1 MSKALELGN
10 KYKSLL
16 AKYGIT
22 TPLRLAHFF
31 SQIAHESGGFK
42 YLAELGGKSY
52 FDKYEG
58 RKDLGN
64 TQKGDGYKFKGRG
77 YIQVT
82 GRANYS
88 EISKDLK
95 IDFINNP
102 ELLEQEVNAMVS
114 ALWFW
119 NKRKLNRFADL
130 DDIKTITKKINGGY
144 NGLKERQ
151 EYLTQYK
158 KIFK

>member
-1 MSKALELGN
+1 MNKALELSIKYNTLLN
-10 KYKSLL
+10 KN
-16 AKYGIT
+16 GINSK
-22 TPLRLAHFF
+22 LRTVHFF

-119 NKRKLNRFADL
+119 NKRKLNQFADL

-151 EYLTQYK
+151 EYLTHYK

>member
-82 GRANYS
+82 GRANYF

-102 ELLEQEVNAMVS
+102 ELLEQEVNAMIS

-119 NKRKLNRFADL
+119 NKRKLNQFADL

>member
-1 MSKALELGN
+1 MSKALELSI

-16 AKYGIT
+16 AKYEIT
-22 TPLRLAHFF
+22 TLLRLSHFF
-31 SQIAHESGGFK
+31 AQIAHESGDFK

-58 RKDLGN
+58 REDLGN

-102 ELLEQEVNAMVS
+102 ELLEQEVNAMIS

-119 NKRKLNRFADL
+119 NKRKLNQFADL

>member
-102 ELLEQEVNAMVS
+102 ELLEQEVNAMIS

-119 NKRKLNRFADL
+119 NKRKLNQFADL

>member
-52 FDKYEG
+52 FVKYEG

-119 NKRKLNRFADL
+119 NKRKLNQFADL

>member
-31 SQIAHESGGFK
+31 LQIANESGGFK
-42 YLAELGGKSY
+42 YLAELGGKY
-52 FDKYEG
+52 YLEKYDG
-58 RKDLGN
+58 RKEPGN

-119 NKRKLNRFADL
+119 NKRKLNQFADL

>member
-1 MSKALELGN
+1 MSKALELSN

-102 ELLEQEVNAMVS
+102 ELLEQEVNAMIS

-119 NKRKLNRFADL
+119 NKRKLNQFADL

>member
-42 YLAELGGKSY
+42 YLAELGDKSY

-119 NKRKLNRFADL
+119 NKRKLNQFADL

>member
-102 ELLEQEVNAMVS
+102 ELLEQEVNAMIS

-119 NKRKLNRFADL
+119 NKRKLNQFADL

-151 EYLTQYK
+151 EYLIQYK